1 MTQIN
6 PQFWINAIRTA
17 MHATDCK
24 EKLTVLRNA
33 ADHLEQYVES
43 VKEDKADAERFR
55 YHCDMKPTKSSALSD
70 LTIRVITEDYPSLDE
85 WRKAYDTCMV
95 NLR

>member
-33 ADHLEQYVES
+33 ADLLEACVE
-43 VKEDKADAERFR
+43 K
-55 YHCDMKPTKSSALSD
+55 
-70 LTIRVITEDYPSLDE
+70 I
-85 WRKAYDTCMV
+85 
-95 NLR
+95 